1 MLKHKE
7 IINVKEYV
15 TDTKG
20 NKVAAIL
27 SIDELNKVEKLLEDL
42 SDLKAIENR
51 IAEAEEDYEAYS
63 RKRKTSLH
71 V

>member
-1 MLKHKE
+1 MLRHKE